1 MPVYAAGRATLERS
15 FAVSRPDDPHEQQ
28 AARIADVV
36 ARAWEC
42 SKVPAQFTGK
52 ELTRTNAN
60 GATARPLPVAA
71 SHAIDA
77 ALNSPGRPLDATAR
91 AFMEPHF
98 GVNFGSVRVH
108 TGAKAAAAARSVN
121 ALAFTV
127 GHDIVFGPGL
137 DARKTTAGRSLLAHE
152 LAHVAQSLGRSLDC
166 VFDGGGSALSGD
178 ALHDRSVRVS
188 AETRAGE
195 PWGRPT
201 RYIPLHRAVAVHEDR
216 VISMPMTQKERI
228 ARRLHELILQS
239 EDQPDEEMGKRV
251 ARYLVEVERLDNRT
265 ITTLFGDFQKEQPDL
280 LKAAMFAGSTFH
292 ALRELGMVDLASSV
306 VWYVGTTIRDTLAG
320 DFVED
325 PTALAIVFRTLLT
338 LIPYVDQAADIEDIS
353 ANIIRALLDP
363 KGKLTS
369 PGWWFTMVCAL
380 VGMFPELGS
389 AAVGI
394 VKLGKKGVGHL
405 AKPFL
410 ASIPDVSSIV
420 NAMGRLKGSADDLME
435 MGRLGV
441 TELLAKADAWRPVV
455 IKQFHDLI
463 NTLIDNLAAL
473 PAALGGKVAGVLDSL
488 RMMKREAD
496 AMIEAAIDD
505 LLSALTSLLDD
516 LGLAPPR
523 LALSGG
529 PGHGFFMEGQG
540 TSRGRAGGR
549 SVVFGLHEV
558 GEVFSRVGDNA
569 EQIEDLIDPVN
580 DAIRRA
586 AQSGARGLD
595 DRTRAHIRRLVADLK
610 PDTFAGN
617 PLLQELYSAA
627 ERNVRQRAQLTRF
640 NQASAN
646 IGQQQ
651 ARVRELEDQLVGA
664 NAQAR
669 DLIEEEITDIL
680 SEIDVNRQVL
690 QGQIGARGAYE
701 LIRDEM
707 QRIARAEGIDW
718 PYDVVIHHLIP
729 VHEAPELA
737 THPANLLLVR
747 GGAEGS
753 HDLIH
758 QLLQGV
764 DTNRWAGFS
773 PDVLAEIQDA
783 LGL

>member
-1 MPVYAAGRATLERS
+1 VPVHSAVPAKTERS

-28 AARIADVV
+28 AARIADGI
-36 ARAWEC
+36 APGGKY
-42 SKVPAQFTGK
+42 SKVPAQFT
-52 ELTRTNAN
+52 RN
-60 GATARPLPVAA
+60 GATAKALPGAV
-71 SHAIDA
+71 SRIIDA

-91 AFMEPHF
+91 AFMEPLF
-98 GVNFGSVRVH
+98 GVNFGSVRVY
-108 TGAKAAAAARSVN
+108 TGTRAVAAARSVN

-127 GHDIVFGPGL
+127 GHDIVFGREL
-137 DARKTTAGRSLLAHE
+137 DARETTAGRSLLAHE
-152 LAHVAQSLGRSLDC
+152 LTHVAQGLGGIFDC
-166 VFDGGGSALSGD
+166 AIDGGESTFSGNEVD
-178 ALHDRSVRVS
+178 APADRVS
-188 AETRAGE
+188 AETRARE
-195 PWGRPT
+195 PRVPPA
-201 RYIPLHRAVAVHEDR
+201 RYIPLYRALAVHEYP
-216 VISMPMTQKERI
+216 VISVPITQKERI
-228 ARRLHELILQS
+228 ARRLHELIIQS

-251 ARYLVEVERLDNRT
+251 ASYLVEVERLDNRT
-265 ITTLFGDFQKEQPDL
+265 ITDLFGEFQKEQPNL

-292 ALRELGMVDLASSV
+292 ALRQLGVVDLASSV
-306 VWYVGTTIRDTLAG
+306 AWYVGTTIRDTLAG

-363 KGKLTS
+363 IEKLTS

-410 ASIPDVSSIV
+410 ASIPDVSSITA
-420 NAMGRLKGSADDLME
+420 AMGKLKGSADSLME
-435 MGRLGV
+435 MARLGV

-455 IKQFHDLI
+455 TKQFYDLI

-473 PAALGGKVAGVLDSL
+473 PGALGGKVAGVLDSL

-505 LLSALTSLLDD
+505 LLSALTNLLGD

-540 TSRGRAGGR
+540 ASRGRAGAR
-549 SVVFGLHEV
+549 SAVFDLHEL
-558 GEVFSRVGDNA
+558 EDIFSRVGDNA
-569 EQIEDLIDPVN
+569 EQIEDLIDPVT
-580 DAIRRA
+580 DAIRGA

-595 DRTRAHIRRLVADLK
+595 NRTRAGIRRLVGELRAQ
-610 PDTFAGN
+610 TFGGN
-617 PLLQELYSAA
+617 PVLRELYNAA
-627 ERNVRQRAQLTRF
+627 AKNMRSRAQMRRF
-640 NQASAN
+640 DEASAM
-646 IGQQQ
+646 IGEQQ
-651 ARVRELEDQLVGA
+651 ARVRELEAQLVGA
-664 NAQAR
+664 NAQTQ
-669 DLIEEEITDIL
+669 DLIEEEIADIL

-690 QGQIGARGAYE
+690 QGQIGARGTYE

-707 QRIARAEGIDW
+707 QRIARQEGIDW

-773 PDVLAEIQDA
+773 PDVLAEIQDV